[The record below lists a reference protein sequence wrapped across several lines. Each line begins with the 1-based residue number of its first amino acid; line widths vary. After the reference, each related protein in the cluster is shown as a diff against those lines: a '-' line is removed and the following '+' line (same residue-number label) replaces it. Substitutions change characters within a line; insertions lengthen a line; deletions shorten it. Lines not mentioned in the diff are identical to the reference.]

1 MKNNPDQL
9 QRRCPRLGSPVE
21 FSYCM
26 TCDDPDF
33 PCFKVFDCWWEYF
46 DVVTYMRQKLS
57 KEQFDKLTQRKTKP
71 KVASILEIIREIQQ
85 NQKDH

>member
-26 TCDDPDF
+26 TCDPDF
-33 PCFKVFDCWWEYF
+33 PCFKIFDCWWEYF
-46 DVVTYMRQKLS
+46 DVVSYMRQKLS
-57 KEQFDKLTQRKTKP
+57 DEQFEKLTQRKTKP
-71 KVASILEIIREIQQ
+71 KVASILEIIHEIQQ
-85 NQKDH
+85 SQKDQ